1 MECKMREQLKQ
12 LWKEITKF
20 YHPEKHYMRGY
31 AHQHLAD
38 SVDLCDLERRQQQ
51 LARKGIY

>member
-1 MECKMREQLKQ
+1 MECQMREQLKQ

-20 YHPEKHYMRGY
+20 YHPEKHYMRGD

>member
-1 MECKMREQLKQ
+1 MKKFMSS
-12 LWKEITKF
+12 LWKMLSAHE
-20 YHPEKHYMRGY
+20 YAPEKHYMRGY
-31 AHQHLAD
+31 AEQHLSE